1 MQLLNFENHTKPKC
15 VQTSQ
20 QEKRNRQMLRNKK
33 QIRVKYKNTSTGQS
47 LITSETWND
56 KMEWNIEIE

>member
-15 VQTSQ
+15 VHTSQ

-47 LITSETWND
+47 LITSEIWND